1 MEMLPFTLLPTNSTR
16 WRNIFTTGTTSGDWI
31 TDSHTCED
39 QRAVRDPED
48 SVGRE
53 PDPGAHLSH
62 GAVVIELP
70 AEVEPVDADT
80 AVVLARQQDCAA
92 VQGLHKGNLPHGHLE
107 SLSRPQACG
116 DRGVRSGTTVWNYNS
131 FIRILGC

>member
-1 MEMLPFTLLPTNSTR
+1 M
-16 WRNIFTTGTTSGDWI
+16 
-31 TDSHTCED
+31 
-39 QRAVRDPED
+39 
-48 SVGRE
+48 GRE
-53 PDPGAHLSH
+53 PDPGTDLSH

-70 AEVEPVDADT
+70 AEVESVDADA

-92 VQGLHKGNLPHGHLE
+92 VQGLHKGSLIRNHLQ